1 MASKQKR
8 HDALME
14 EVEILASYDAL
25 VEILSSK
32 QERYDALV
40 EQSLALEH
48 RLRELNRVIEDCLRD
63 LHRSE
68 DDLRRWGE
76 TDWGD
81 FVPNDAK

>member
-40 EQSLALEH
+40 VHSAI
-48 RLRELNRVIEDCLRD
+48 RVR
-63 LHRSE
+63 RSG
-68 DDLRRWGE
+68 RH
-76 TDWGD
+76 
-81 FVPNDAK
+81 